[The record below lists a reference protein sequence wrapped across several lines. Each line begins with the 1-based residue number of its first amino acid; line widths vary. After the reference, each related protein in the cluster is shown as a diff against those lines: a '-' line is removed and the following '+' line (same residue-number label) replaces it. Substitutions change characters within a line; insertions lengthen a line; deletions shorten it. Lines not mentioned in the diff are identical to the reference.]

1 MSQAIQFWEKN
12 LVELKVLV
20 VSTSRGDFGHLV
32 PLVQEFASDER
43 FSVEFLV
50 LASELADISELDDL
64 PQVRQVTTF
73 AKGLRL
79 PKIDQDWS
87 PYLVDLLKRLNKV
100 IWSKEFDCAVL
111 LGDRIE
117 LLLVAGSLLSR
128 NIPLVHIHGGEE
140 TSGAIDNLVRN
151 AVSKIASIH
160 FPAYPEAAS
169 RLVDMLEEPERILVS
184 GSLAVDNFHRLELLS
199 LPQIEK
205 RLGFEVEKNSVLVTF
220 HPVTAGDANEKEV
233 SLFFDDLERIDAQIL
248 VTPPNQDPGRELI
261 TDRIDK
267 LSSTRPTR
275 VRKLP
280 SLGTQLYYSL
290 MQNVRI
296 VVGNSSSGIFDAPIS
311 GVPAIDYG
319 TRQGSRWRPTSVMHV
334 PAKSGSLQSAIR
346 NFDHQ
351 RPAMIAHCYG
361 EPGVSRRMAQAL
373 LNSKTLFAEPK

>member
-32 PLVQEFASDER
+32 PLVQEFASDEK

-50 LASELADISELDDL
+50 LASELADIGELDDL

-79 PKIDQDWS
+79 PEIDQDWS
-87 PYLVDLLKRLNKV
+87 PYLVDLLKWLNKV

-205 RLGFEVEKNSVLVTF
+205 RLGL
-220 HPVTAGDANEKEV
+220 HP
-233 SLFFDDLERIDAQIL
+233 
-248 VTPPNQDPGRELI
+248 
-261 TDRIDK
+261 
-267 LSSTRPTR
+267 
-275 VRKLP
+275 
-280 SLGTQLYYSL
+280 
-290 MQNVRI
+290 
-296 VVGNSSSGIFDAPIS
+296 
-311 GVPAIDYG
+311 
-319 TRQGSRWRPTSVMHV
+319 H
-334 PAKSGSLQSAIR
+334 
-346 NFDHQ
+346 
-351 RPAMIAHCYG
+351 
-361 EPGVSRRMAQAL
+361 
-373 LNSKTLFAEPK
+373 